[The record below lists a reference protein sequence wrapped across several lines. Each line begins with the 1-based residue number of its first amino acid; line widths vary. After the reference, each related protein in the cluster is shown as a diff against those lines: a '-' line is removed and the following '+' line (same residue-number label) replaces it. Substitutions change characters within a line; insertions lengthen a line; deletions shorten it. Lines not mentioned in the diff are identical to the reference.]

1 VKHKVS
7 RRKLLSAAGAGA
19 ALAASPDVLAQGKL
33 RLTLSCWD
41 YDRTRALMEGRIGVD
56 GVDLTYL
63 PLPIEETFFRM
74 LRNHEFDASEMSLS
88 SYVLSL
94 FEDPQPF
101 IAIPVFPY
109 SPHASSGIPAFS

>member
-1 VKHKVS
+1 VGRKVS

-19 ALAASPDVLAQGKL
+19 ALAAAPPYVLGEGKL

-41 YDRTRALMEGRIGVD
+41 YDRTRALMEGRVGVD

-63 PLPIEETFFRM
+63 PLPIEETFLRM

-88 SYVLSL
+88 S
-94 FEDPQPF
+94 
-101 IAIPVFPY
+101 
-109 SPHASSGIPAFS
+109 